1 MSEESVAT
9 RLKVFISHLGISY
22 SGFADNCGIP
32 RPTLSQ
38 LVTGR
43 NKKVSDSLLAQ
54 IHKVYPDLSI
64 VWLLFGEGSMLLSGG
79 SDFASPD
86 CPELI
91 SDATNSCE
99 SASGGVLNEN
109 FASENLENVGR
120 RTDSVEF
127 LKENGLTATSA
138 RGQYSESKDFRLSLR
153 VRELEAQIEKMR
165 KNPRKVAQITVYY
178 DDSTFETFVP
188 KDI

>member
-43 NKKVSDSLLAQ
+43 NKKVSDSLLTQ
-54 IHKVYPDLSI
+54 IHKVYPELSM
-64 VWLLFGEGSMLLSGG
+64 VWLLFGEGPMLLSESGNPTSSNC
-79 SDFASPD
+79 SD
-86 CPELI
+86 LH
-91 SDATNSCE
+91 SDMALSE
-99 SASGGVLNEN
+99 SSASGGVLNEN
-109 FASENLENVGR
+109 FASENLENLSSR
-120 RTDSVEF
+120 AALSEF
-127 LKENGLTATSA
+127 SKENGLNSPCGK
-138 RGQYSESKDFRLSLR
+138 GQYAEVKDVRLS
-153 VRELEAQIEKMR
+153 VRIGELEAQIEKMR

-188 KDI
+188 KDH